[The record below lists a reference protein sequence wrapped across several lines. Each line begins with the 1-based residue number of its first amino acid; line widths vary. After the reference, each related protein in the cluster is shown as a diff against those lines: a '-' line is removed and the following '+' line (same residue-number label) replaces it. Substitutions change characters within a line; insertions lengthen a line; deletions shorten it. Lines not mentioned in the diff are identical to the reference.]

1 VLPNESFEHN
11 SVLKFNNCSLKIE
24 NRHVERFYQLN
35 VEKIYGKIQKKL
47 EKLNDLSVFA
57 IGKEIF
63 INTTEKSIVERISIA
78 EKL

>member
-1 VLPNESFEHN
+1 MPNESFEHN

-24 NRHVERFYQLN
+24 NQHVERVYQQN
-35 VEKIYGKIQKKL
+35 VEKIYGKIEKKL
-47 EKLNDLSVFA
+47 DKLNDLYVFG

-63 INTTEKSIVERISIA
+63 ISATEKSIVERISIA